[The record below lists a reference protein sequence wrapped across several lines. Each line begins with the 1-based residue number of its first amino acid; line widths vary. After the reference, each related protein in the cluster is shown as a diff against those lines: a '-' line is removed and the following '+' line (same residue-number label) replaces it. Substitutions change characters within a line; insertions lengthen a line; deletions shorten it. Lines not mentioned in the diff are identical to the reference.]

1 MDVGKSLNPAID
13 VGQIE
18 GAFTQGYGLL
28 TLEQHRYSPQ
38 GFLYTRGPGMYKIP
52 GFSDIPVEMN
62 VTLLKG
68 AANPKAVY
76 ASKVLVLGFKCVFPN
91 LKLLILKED
100 AKNAVK
106 VFVYSSNCVHVLRM
120 CTYMS
125 CTCLFLCHR
134 RSVSRRCA
142 WPPPS
147 STPSR
152 LPSPPLAPTP
162 ATAAT
167 SRSTAPPPQS
177 ASAWRASTSSPSRCV
192 HIHFCACVC
201 HLYFCTCR
209 WDTSM
214 RGSRELRNACINR
227 LVMLQFNC
235 VCSSRSLS
243 LGRSS
248 PGSLSSSRGSSSS
261 GRGSSSSR
269 KPLLDLS
276 RETDWQLTQ

>member
-1 MDVGKSLNPAID
+1 M
-13 VGQIE
+13 
-18 GAFTQGYGLL
+18 
-28 TLEQHRYSPQ
+28 
-38 GFLYTRGPGMYKIP
+38 
-52 GFSDIPVEMN
+52 
-62 VTLLKG
+62 
-68 AANPKAVY
+68 
-76 ASKVLVLGFKCVFPN
+76 CV
-91 LKLLILKED
+91 
-100 AKNAVK
+100 
-106 VFVYSSNCVHVLRM
+106 CVHVHVQVQYVY
-120 CTYMS
+120 T
-125 CTCLFLCHR
+125 LFSRRAESSSIASTIVLSSIDECVFCDR
-134 RSVSRRCA
+134 RSGSRRCA

-152 LPSPPLAPTP
+152 RPSPPLAPTP

-167 SRSTAPPPQS
+167 SRFTAPPPQS

-192 HIHFCACVC
+192 HIHFRACVC

-248 PGSLSSSRGSSSS
+248 PGSLSSSRGLSSSS
-261 GRGSSSSR
+261 
-269 KPLLDLS
+269 KLLLDLS